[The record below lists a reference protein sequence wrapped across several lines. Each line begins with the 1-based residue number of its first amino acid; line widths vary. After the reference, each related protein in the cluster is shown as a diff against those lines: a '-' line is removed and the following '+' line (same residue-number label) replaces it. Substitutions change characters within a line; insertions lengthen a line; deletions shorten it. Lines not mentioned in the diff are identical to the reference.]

1 MVLVGVAGCAATIR
15 AGRLPQAF
23 QAPAKT
29 NVQETGLR
37 NLVIPPFNSQ
47 MIDRGDVL
55 EVTIVTDFGETKSI
69 TTPVRV
75 ERDGMANIPLI
86 GRVALAG
93 FELDE
98 AGPAIAAEGITRGVF
113 RRPHVTVTMKRKRM
127 NLVTVIGAVNE
138 PGVYELPAGGSSLLT
153 ALVTAGDLAED
164 AGDEVVIRRPTGGAT
179 PRPLQQ
185 HRQHVA
191 GRGQAEPASYNAPQP
206 AAARSVEVTRIS
218 LANASPETQGAYRLN
233 DGDVVIVTKLAP
245 KPIYVMGLVKNP
257 GEYELP
263 PNQDMYMLD
272 AIAKAGERT
281 MQVADRVLIIRRVP
295 GREEPVVIVASV
307 KEAKHNG
314 KANELL
320 APGDIVSVEQTPA
333 TVVLDAVKSFIR
345 FGFSSSIPLL

>member
-1 MVLVGVAGCAATIR
+1 MALVGVAGCAATIR
-15 AGRLPQAF
+15 AGRLPQEF
-23 QAPAKT
+23 QATAKT
-29 NVQETGLR
+29 NVQETGLK

-47 MIDRGDVL
+47 MIDCGDVL
-55 EVTIVTDFGETKSI
+55 EVTIVTDFGDTKSM

-98 AGPAIAAEGITRGVF
+98 AGPAIAAKGIERDVF

-127 NLVTVIGAVNE
+127 NQVTVIGAVNE
-138 PGVYELPAGGSSLLT
+138 PGVYELPTGGCSLLT
-153 ALVTAGDLAED
+153 ALVTAGDLAEA
-164 AGDEVVIRRPTGGAT
+164 AGDEVTIRRPIGGAA

-206 AAARSVEVTRIS
+206 AASCSVEVTRIS
-218 LANASPETQGAYRLN
+218 LTNASPDTQGAYRLN
-233 DGDVVIVTKLAP
+233 DGDVVIVTKRAP

-307 KEAKHNG
+307 KEAKHSG